1 MFGLPD
7 LGFVNDLM
15 NPFDEPKKTSMSNI
29 ASNVFL
35 LLCCTMIVTSIWS
48 NPLKFRIPPLF
59 MCLVVA
65 CLCSSLAG
73 KNLIDESRAR
83 FAIEAEGSDG
93 ESDGDGDD
101 SQ

>member
-1 MFGLPD
+1 
-7 LGFVNDLM
+7 
-15 NPFDEPKKTSMSNI
+15 
-29 ASNVFL
+29 
-35 LLCCTMIVTSIWS
+35 
-48 NPLKFRIPPLF
+48 

>member
-15 NPFDEPKKTSMSNI
+15 NPFDEPKKTSMSTI

-35 LLCCTMIVTSIWS
+35 LLCCTMIATSIWS
-48 NPLKFRIPPLF
+48 NPFKFRIPPLF
-59 MCLVVA
+59 MSLVVA
-65 CLCSSLAG
+65 CLCVSLAG
-73 KNLIDESRAR
+73 KNLNDERKAR